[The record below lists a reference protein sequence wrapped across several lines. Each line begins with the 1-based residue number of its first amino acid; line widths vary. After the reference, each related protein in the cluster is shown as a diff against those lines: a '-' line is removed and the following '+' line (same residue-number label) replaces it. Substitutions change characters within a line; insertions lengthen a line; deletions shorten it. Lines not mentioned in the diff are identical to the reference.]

1 MKCPLDQ
8 SDKVVRIFTGQG
20 TKGVHPL
27 PKTSLLWSIYKFN
40 NSTYMRSGTQE
51 DDLNVST
58 AYRELVLPL
67 LLGKRVVARSA
78 LFTQSAVTHMLN
90 IYPRALC

>member
-20 TKGVHPL
+20 TKGVHSL

-51 DDLNVST
+51 DDLNVGT
-58 AYRELVLPL
+58 AYQGASPPL
-67 LLGKRVVARSA
+67 FLGRRMVARSA
-78 LFTQSAVTHMLN
+78 LLAQSAATHMLN
-90 IYPRALC
+90 TYPRALC